1 MSAKNKATAA
11 IAIGAIFLT
20 LNTASAQHRTSGRA
34 SARHPPRVFEN
45 VPRQLPRQVPR
56 QVPREVP
63 QSNSRA
69 DVYSSD
75 SLGHQS
81 FPNPDRDFSIQN
93 LQSHAY

>member
-11 IAIGAIFLT
+11 IAIGAIFLA

-34 SARHPPRVFEN
+34 GARHPPRVLEN
-45 VPRQLPRQVPR
+45 VPRQVPR
-56 QVPREVP
+56 QVPREMP